1 MSINEM
7 ILISRICFGG
17 MILFLLLSVL
27 LFFQLNIR
35 KAWEIVSGKYLSGH
49 SGQTVKVP
57 STKLSTRDM
66 INSGQLQERYKT
78 DLSSA
83 DLRKLLQEEHA
94 TKILQEEHA
103 TKILQEDYATKI
115 LQEDHETLILQQ
127 EQSTTVTQASDETT
141 VLRYGETVLLAEE
154 LAGRNKFDIIVDIT
168 YVHTQIVI

>member
-66 INSGQLQERYKT
+66 INSGQLQEREKT
-78 DLSSA
+78 DLLSSA
-83 DLRKLLQEEHA
+83 DLRKL
-94 TKILQEEHA
+94 LQEEHA